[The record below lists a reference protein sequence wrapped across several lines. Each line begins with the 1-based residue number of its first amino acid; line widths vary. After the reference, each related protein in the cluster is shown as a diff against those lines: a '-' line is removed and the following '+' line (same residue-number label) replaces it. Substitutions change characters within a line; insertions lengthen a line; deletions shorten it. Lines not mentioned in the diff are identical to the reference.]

1 VLAARKMQIAM
12 VTSVLRFLS
21 EVRCEFLSRLIV
33 SVVNFPRIV
42 AEHLERDIQVFGF
55 HSRSRVVRCSGY
67 DKLHPTIYRAGSS
80 A

>member
-1 VLAARKMQIAM
+1 MFAAREMQIAM

-21 EVRCEFLSRLIV
+21 EVRCEFLYRLPV
-33 SVVNFPRIV
+33 YVDNFPRIV

-55 HSRSRVVRCSGY
+55 HSHSRVVRCSGY
-67 DKLHPTIYRAGSS
+67 DKLYPTIYREGSS